1 MKNVL
6 GIFASP
12 GETFGR
18 LKEKPTWLI
27 PLVIVVGFGVL
38 SSAALFRKV
47 VVPTQIERLTSNPD
61 IPEEQMK
68 KVKMTMGGTRGMVIA
83 LVGPAVAVPI
93 VSCILAGLLCALS
106 SILGGD
112 VTFKKMFSLVCHSS
126 LIGVLASIIKVPIMF
141 VKGSMSVHTSL
152 ALIVPNMS
160 TTSNVFQLLS
170 KVDIFT
176 IWQVYLVG
184 LGLSIMSGISSKKS
198 TISIFLLWV
207 VWVAISVFL
216 LGRLRMGM

>member
-1 MKNVL
+1 MKNIL
-6 GIFASP
+6 GVFASP

-38 SSAALFRKV
+38 SSAALYRKV
-47 VVPTQIERLTSNPD
+47 IVPTQIERIASNPD
-61 IPEEQMK
+61 IPEEQMVKIK
-68 KVKMTMGGTRGMVIA
+68 KTMGGTRGMVMA

-93 VSCILAGLLCALS
+93 VSCILAGLLLALS

-112 VTFKKMFSLVCHSS
+112 ATFKKTFSLICHCS

-141 VKGSMSVHTSL
+141 AKGSMSVHTSL
-152 ALIVPNMS
+152 ALIVPNMA
-160 TTSNVFQLLS
+160 TTSKVFQLLS
-170 KVDIFT
+170 KVDVFT

-184 LGLSIMSGISSKKS
+184 LGLSVMSGIATKKS
-198 TISIFLLWV
+198 VISIFLLWA